1 MLLRYAQPRKEM
13 CFGGLEKITC
23 AKLMR
28 SVTLCDW
35 QWRRCIMEARCI
47 DYLASLFNSNL

>member
-1 MLLRYAQPRKEM
+1 MHNPDEK
-13 CFGGLEKITC
+13 CIFGGLEKITC
-23 AKLMR
+23 VKLMR

-35 QWRRCIMEARCI
+35 QWRCFMDARCI